1 MTRFFHGELDTLRS
15 QLVLMGEK
23 ANAALR
29 KGIRSLAERDISLA
43 ESVIEEDKAIDALE
57 IEIDREATRYLT
69 LRSPVASDLRLI
81 TVAIKASHDLE
92 RVGDEARN
100 IAKRTRKMLLNN
112 SGPSELINI
121 PRMSELAGDML
132 REALQCF
139 ISEDARQ
146 AYAVLAADEQVDA
159 LNKANF
165 KALIKQ
171 AKLDPEEMNRYLVLI
186 FISKSLER
194 IADHATNLAEEVI
207 FLTTARETRHQ
218 GASKGSPP
226 GHGG

>member
-1 MTRFFHGELDTLRS
+1 MTRFFHGELDSLKA
-15 QLVLMGEK
+15 QLLLMGEK
-23 ANAALR
+23 ANAALQ
-29 KGIRSLAERDISLA
+29 RSILALSEQDVELAEA
-43 ESVIEEDKAIDALE
+43 VIEEDNAIDAME

-100 IAKRTRKMLLNN
+100 IAKRTRKMLLKNN
-112 SGPSELINI
+112 PHDELLNI
-121 PRMSELAGDML
+121 PRMSELASEML

-139 ISEDARQ
+139 ISEDIAQ
-146 AYAVLAADEQVDA
+146 AYHVLAADEEVDA

-171 AKLDPEEMNRYLVLI
+171 AKLDPESMNRYLDMI

-207 FLTTARETRHQ
+207 FLNTARETRHP
-218 GASKGSPP
+218 GAQERD
-226 GHGG
+226 